1 MKKFLDALAS
11 LLAAVWT
18 RLRGWIPVIGGLTL
32 IVVLVLWQGG
42 AFRSGQ
48 IPPGET
54 VQPKPP
60 PPAGKP
66 VALAMTEI
74 PMVYKAVG
82 TVRSRTQVEL
92 SPRIVA
98 RVLDVKVRS
107 GDRIKKDDVLVR
119 LDDAE
124 LVTGVRQ
131 AEEQGKAANAAVLAA
146 DERITQARSAAGQA
160 QSELERMQ
168 KLREGGASTPQALD
182 AAVAAAR
189 QSRAGLAAAEQAR
202 QAAVAGAAGADQAR
216 VQAETML
223 GHATIASPIDGVV
236 SERFADPG
244 DLASPGAILLK
255 IFDPARLMLE
265 VPVRESL
272 ATRIKVGD
280 KVPFVVGS
288 LNRTLAGEVKEI
300 VPAVDPG
307 SRTFI
312 AKICIGEDKEL
323 MPGMCGTLE
332 LPLGSRKALL
342 VPAAAVIRSGQL
354 EYVNAIVA
362 ERPLRLF
369 VRTIPATA
377 GQREVVSGLEA
388 GTTILVPEEAAMK

>member
-1 MKKFLDALAS
+1 MKKFLDALVSRLAS
-11 LLAAVWT
+11 LGT
-18 RLRGWIPVIGGLTL
+18 RLRGWVPVIGGLTL

-48 IPPGET
+48 ILPGET
-54 VQPKPP
+54 APPKAAPS
-60 PPAGKP
+60 AGKP
-66 VALAMTEI
+66 LRLAPTEI
-74 PMVYKAVG
+74 PVTYKAIG

-98 RVLDVKVRS
+98 RVLEVPVRS
-107 GDRIKKDDVLVR
+107 GDRIKKDDILVR
-119 LDDAE
+119 LDDAD
-124 LVTGVRQ
+124 LVAGVRQ

-146 DERITQARSAAGQA
+146 DERINQARSAADQA

-182 AAVAAAR
+182 AATATAR
-189 QSRAGLAAAEQAR
+189 QARAGFAAAEQAR
-202 QAAVAGAAGADQAR
+202 LAAVAGAAGADQAR

-223 GHATIASPIDGVV
+223 GYATISSPIDGVV

-272 ATRIKVGD
+272 AANIKVGNQ
-280 KVPFVVGS
+280 VPFVVGA
-288 LNRTLAGEVKEI
+288 LNRTLMGEVKEI

-332 LPLGSRKALL
+332 LPLGSRPALL
-342 VPAAAVIRSGQL
+342 VPAAAVVRSGQL

-362 ERPLRLF
+362 DRPRRLF
-369 VRTIPATA
+369 VRTIPAA
-377 GQREVVSGLEA
+377 ANQREVVSGLES
-388 GTTILVPEEAAMK
+388 GMTILVPEMDAR